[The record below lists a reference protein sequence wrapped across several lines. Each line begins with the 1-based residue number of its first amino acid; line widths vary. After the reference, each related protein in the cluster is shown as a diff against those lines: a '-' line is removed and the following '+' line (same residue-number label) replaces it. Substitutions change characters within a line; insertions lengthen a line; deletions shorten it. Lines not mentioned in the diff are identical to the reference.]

1 MDVCCVAL
9 SGGKSSRMG
18 TNKSLLLLNNK
29 TVIEKIINE
38 LHDISCH
45 VYLVTNEPVI
55 YRFLQIPLIR
65 DRYKEKG
72 PLAGIE
78 TAFYHIDASIF
89 VFSPCDT
96 PFISSSIYRYLLK
109 QIGDK
114 DAVIPV
120 YNGQIHPLSGI
131 YRKKS
136 FTKYTKT
143 NRAEQITGQRF
154 FLNNIDVKYVDDF
167 DYIPDKVLAKHFFN
181 MNDPDAYEKAKSF

>member
-55 YRFLQIPLIR
+55 YQFLQIPLIR

-131 YRKKS
+131 YRKKVLP
-136 FTKYTKT
+136 
-143 NRAEQITGQRF
+143 NIQRQIEQNKLRVKDF
-154 FLNNIDVKYVDDF
+154 VNNIDVKYVDDF

>member
-131 YRKKS
+131 YRKKVLP
-136 FTKYTKT
+136 
-143 NRAEQITGQRF
+143 NIQRQIEQNKLRVKDF
-154 FLNNIDVKYVDDF
+154 VNNIDVKYVDDF